1 MGQWV
6 VIIAGWYKASAPQNF
21 VVGVRSKYEQW
32 RRGRKPGIDTRQERA
47 FARAKASATGMIE
60 RCMERRLPTQTG
72 REERVRPNN
81 SSVASNASTMT
92 HTIICA
98 GTPPTSWRLATSPSG
113 SRPSR
118 ASRRISSSA
127 NPRQMNPTIHIK
139 PAPSKFRDQT
149 PRCLSCYHSDRVEV
163 KTYRSEIPASLVQDG
178 AESAVESAYVE
189 RFSQHD
195 STDDAVQSDSIRVA
209 TYEHDRKTRPPSLS
223 KSRHLGAV
231 HSGH

>member
-1 MGQWV
+1 
-6 VIIAGWYKASAPQNF
+6 
-21 VVGVRSKYEQW
+21 
-32 RRGRKPGIDTRQERA
+32 
-47 FARAKASATGMIE
+47 
-60 RCMERRLPTQTG
+60 
-72 REERVRPNN
+72 
-81 SSVASNASTMT
+81 MT

-98 GTPPTSWRLATSPSG
+98 GTPANFVACNFAKRVKTFKGLTPYQL
-113 SRPSR
+113 
-118 ASRRISSSA
+118 ICKSST
-127 NPRQMNPTIHIK
+127 NEPNDINQTRTI
-139 PAPSKFRDQT
+139 KFRDQT
-149 PRCLSCYHSDRVEV
+149 PRCLSCCHSDRVEV